1 MLASQPSTLAN
12 CLLVFSLQQCL
23 DYEQVGDVDLLAV
36 LLLVIGLVGVSSQL
50 GLLSIRTILG
60 PEIGK
65 TIWPG

>member
-60 PEIGK
+60 PETGK
-65 TIWPG
+65 TV